1 MTVALYLGMFSFLEN
16 ARDLEIIG
24 LLLGLY
30 FWIQMIRH
38 CATRPAPSMEKFA
51 WLLFMIVVPPL
62 GSLLYFF
69 LRVAP
74 TRI

>member
-1 MTVALYLGMFSFLEN
+1 MLSFLEN
-16 ARDLEIIG
+16 ARDLEFIG
-24 LLLGLY
+24 LALGIF

-38 CATRPAPSMEKFA
+38 CASRPAPSMEKFA
-51 WLLFMIVVPPL
+51 WILFMILIPPL

-74 TRI
+74 ARI